1 MICPSPCLSVYT
13 MYLKATMYHCIGCS
27 ISCAYSP
34 LESKDISY
42 LNPSSS
48 CFLLFP
54 PFFLLSS
61 SLDLSSSFP
70 RSLLLLPFHY
80 SPPSLPLSSPSIPP
94 TSYFLHCSSPS
105 LPLSFFLPSAVLLLP
120 PRLASIEKFSRFS
133 RLLEMNVN
141 TLHQSFLQLSMAHSD
156 NMSCVNFLGRDFE
169 RFSKGLQPT
178 TGGKQGSPASQCSH
192 QDSAMWVCRL
202 VCRVQKYFTLYH
214 GNCFTA
220 IYMCITVIVTL
231 N

>member
-1 MICPSPCLSVYT
+1 MLFPQFLFLLP
-13 MYLKATMYHCIGCS
+13 S
-27 ISCAYSP
+27 ISP
-34 LESKDISY
+34 P
-42 LNPSSS
+42 PSS
-48 CFLLFP
+48 LN
-54 PFFLLSS
+54 LSS
-61 SLDLSSSFP
+61 SR
-70 RSLLLLPFHY
+70 RSLLLL
-80 SPPSLPLSSPSIPP
+80 SIILPLPSRCPLP
-94 TSYFLHCSSPS
+94 LFHRPLTSYHCSSPS

-192 QDSAMWVCRL
+192 QDSAMGVCRL

-214 GNCFTA
+214 GYRFTA
-220 IYMCITVIVTL
+220 IYMCIAVIATR